1 MTRVTIEAFRRSL
14 DYLQPQE
21 LPAALRM
28 IERYRSMQWIDD
40 YQAEA
45 WEKMIRAKLDT
56 SSAGRAELS
65 H

>member
-1 MTRVTIEAFRRSL
+1 MTRVTIEALRRSL
-14 DYLQPQE
+14 DCLQPQE
-21 LPAALRM
+21 LPAALRL

-40 YQAEA
+40 DQAEA
-45 WEKMIRAKLDT
+45 WEKTIRGKLDT